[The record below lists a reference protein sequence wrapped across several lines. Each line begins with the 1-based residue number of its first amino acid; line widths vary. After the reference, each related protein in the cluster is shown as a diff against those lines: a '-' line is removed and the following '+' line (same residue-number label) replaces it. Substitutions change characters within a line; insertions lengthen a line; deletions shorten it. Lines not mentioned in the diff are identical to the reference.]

1 MQYFATGEQPAA
13 RRRVAVIQGLSS
25 ARDPER
31 IRDRQAERAEML
43 PHGQMTA
50 VGEVVVLLSGNGLGA
65 SGARPGALGGAR
77 RGVRRDPRGPW
88 LASVRSQVA
97 GPRGSSPLPRRASE
111 HTYNAHA
118 SCHMVEESV
127 VYRN

>member
-31 IRDRQAERAEML
+31 IRNRQAERAEML

-65 SGARPGALGGAR
+65 SGARRRCIRRSAAR
-77 RGVRRDPRGPW
+77 SSTRPPRS
-88 LASVRSQVA
+88 LAR
-97 GPRGSSPLPRRASE
+97 
-111 HTYNAHA
+111 
-118 SCHMVEESV
+118 
-127 VYRN
+127 